1 MSRRAFSPGDSHR
14 ARGTSAE
21 DLGVDWLAR
30 NGYEIVE
37 RNVSSRYGELD
48 LVARH
53 DDTLCFVEIKAR
65 ATGSFGSP
73 LEAVTPAK
81 QRRITR
87 CAEAY
92 LQRSGWRGA
101 CRFDVLGMCWGR
113 SESGGRDTDP
123 SAVRAVDAEEAEWRF
138 ELVRD
143 AFPARR

>member
-1 MSRRAFSPGDSHR
+1 MSRRAFSGSDSHR

-21 DLGVDWLAR
+21 ERAAAWLER

-48 LVARH
+48 VVAS
-53 DDTLCFVEIKAR
+53 DADMLCFIEIKAR
-65 ATGSFGSP
+65 ASTAFGSP
-73 LEAVTPAK
+73 LDAVTPAK

-92 LQRSGWRGA
+92 LTRSGWCGP
-101 CRFDVLGMCWGR
+101 CRFDVLGMLWTEGDGSR
-113 SESGGRDTDP
+113 
-123 SAVRAVDAEEAEWRF
+123 DAEGEWRF

-143 AFPARR
+143 AFRAQR